1 MLNILRR
8 RYLFFG
14 ISALIIIPGL
24 IIAITQ
30 GLGLSIDFTGG
41 TLIEMEFE
49 TGDLPQPGEI
59 IQIYNELGVTDAQV
73 QTTGQ
78 NTLIARSTFL
88 DDEAYKRVLETLE
101 SEFDQAITVLRYE
114 SVGPIIGREVAVR
127 AAIAI
132 AVAALVVVLYITF
145 AFRGIPHAARYGICA
160 ILAMIHDVAV
170 VVSLA
175 AIGSQ
180 FWGWQVNSLFL
191 TALLTVIGFS
201 VQDKI
206 VVFDRI
212 RENTAIY
219 KRLPFE
225 TLVNH
230 SIVQTLQRSINT
242 QLMTVEFMLL
252 ALALFG
258 GITLREFAVVLL
270 VGLFS
275 GTYSSIFIAAP
286 VLVVWENREWRSWFG
301 RGKSTQA
308 AT

>member
-1 MLNILRR
+1 MFNILRR

-14 ISALIIIPGL
+14 ISLLIILPGL
-24 IIAITQ
+24 LIAVFK
-30 GLGLSIDFTGG
+30 GLGLSVDFTGG
-41 TLIEMEFE
+41 TLVEMQFE
-49 TGDLPQPGEI
+49 SGDPPQPAAVIEV
-59 IQIYNELGVTDAQV
+59 YTRLGVTDVQV

-78 NTLIARSTFL
+78 NTLVARSTFL
-88 DDEAYKRVLETLE
+88 DDATRKEVLEALE
-101 SEFDQAITVLRYE
+101 SEFDQAITVLRFE
-114 SVGPIIGREVAVR
+114 SVGPIIGREVAIR

-132 AVAALVVVLYITF
+132 AVAALVVVLYITL
-145 AFRGIPHAARYGICA
+145 AFRGIPHASRYGICA
-160 ILAMIHDVAV
+160 ILAMIHDVAI

-175 AIGSQ
+175 AIGSL
-180 FWGWQVNSLFL
+180 FWGWQVNALFL

-212 RENTAIY
+212 RENTTVY
-219 KRLPFE
+219 RRLPFE

-286 VLVVWENREWRSWFG
+286 VLVVWENREWRNWFG
-301 RGKSTQA
+301 GKNSTQA
-308 AT
+308 PA